1 MPIHPVSGHP
11 HGRAQAAC
19 PGRAIAPA
27 PPPSW
32 KAALWRALQTAGFV
46 TVVALAASLL
56 QGCRPGGS
64 GAGDSSTG
72 PVELGH
78 YEDAIR
84 VVPTLDEARAVT
96 EVIGFKGGTISATA
110 ADGTVFTLTVPA
122 DSLRQVTS
130 ITMTPVARL
139 DGLPFG
145 NGTDATVDLQ
155 PSGLLFDVPA
165 TLDIAPATPIPPGE
179 RILYG
184 YSDDRLVFAE
194 PVLKSE
200 GIAIVV
206 THFSG
211 YGAAKGLMGDV
222 EEARKRIGGSAEER
236 IASEMR
242 AVMQAEHQAAQRGE
256 PPGNLAALL
265 DPYFE
270 QLDREVVQPR
280 LAAAGQSCA
289 AGRAAILTVLGYA
302 RQRELLGY
310 EDDSNVLDE
319 VAELLEDTVGPKCMD
334 EEYEMCVEKH
344 IVHRIA
350 HAYLGFDRQLALLG
364 IENSPVLDKMKEQV
378 DGCLHFDLEFK
389 VDTRFELDTRSLN
402 GSYLSFAESSELS
415 AEVAFSIDGT
425 LNSATSYFEPSSG
438 PMESL
443 KQAYTQKAP
452 GCIPGTV
459 SAWSDTGHFLGMDLG
474 IDAGDLNKNEGKV
487 ESIRVWLELPSP
499 PVTISGMSCGG
510 VTAPPA
516 ADLVGAPGAYL
527 VNHRDDLI
535 DGKAVIDD
543 WEIHGSEV
551 FATAKWSFL
560 NGLGPMG
567 SLEDVGT
574 ATLRHTPR

>member
-1 MPIHPVSGHP
+1 MMSIPPLP
-11 HGRAQAAC
+11 AARRNPFQAAPRDPAADPASRSRGTGLRSALRTAAIVAAAAFATALLAGC
-19 PGRAIAPA
+19 TPG
-27 PPPSW
+27 
-32 KAALWRALQTAGFV
+32 
-46 TVVALAASLL
+46 
-56 QGCRPGGS
+56 GGS
-64 GAGDSSTG
+64 GNAGAA
-72 PVELGH
+72 PVDLGSF
-78 YEDAIR
+78 DDPIR
-84 VVPTLDEARAVT
+84 VTPALDEARAVT
-96 EVIGFKGGTISATA
+96 GTIGYAGGSISATA
-110 ADGTVFTLTVPA
+110 EDGTVFTLDIPA
-122 DSLRQVTS
+122 DSVRQVTR
-130 ITMTPVARL
+130 ITMTPVTKL

-145 NGTDATVDLQ
+145 NGTDVTVDLQ
-155 PSGLLFDVPA
+155 PSGLVFDVPA
-165 TLDIAPATPIPPGE
+165 TLTIEPATPIPPGE

-184 YSDDRLVFAE
+184 YSDDRLSFAE
-194 PVLKSE
+194 PVMDAD

-211 YGAAKGLMGDV
+211 YGAAKGFMGDV
-222 EEARKRIGGSAEER
+222 DEARKRIGGSAEER
-236 IASEMR
+236 IASEVR

-256 PPGNLAALL
+256 PGGNLSYLL

-270 QLDREVVQPR
+270 QLDREVIQPR

-289 AGRAAILTVLGYA
+289 AGRSAILTVLGYA

-310 EDDSNVLDE
+310 EDDSNLLDE
-319 VAELLEDTVGPKCMD
+319 VADLIENTVGPKCMD
-334 EEYEMCVEKH
+334 EEYQMCVEQH
-344 IVHRIA
+344 IVHRIVP
-350 HAYLGFDRQLALLG
+350 AYLGLARQLALLG
-364 IENSPVLDKMKEQV
+364 IEHSPVLEKMEQQV

-425 LNSATSYFEPSSG
+425 LSSNTSYFEPSSG

-474 IDAGDLNKNEGKV
+474 IDPGDLNKNEGKV

>member
-1 MPIHPVSGHP
+1 MATP
-11 HGRAQAAC
+11 
-19 PGRAIAPA
+19 
-27 PPPSW
+27 
-32 KAALWRALQTAGFV
+32 
-46 TVVALAASLL
+46 ALAATRRAPLPTVSRERAGSPAPRSCGTTMRRALRAAMIVAVAAVAAGLL
-56 QGCRPGGS
+56 ASCTPGG
-64 GAGDSSTG
+64 GGIGSSKAG
-72 PVELGH
+72 PVELGN
-78 YEDAIR
+78 YEGAIT
-84 VVPTLDEARAVT
+84 VTPTLDAQRAVT
-96 EVIGFKGGTISATA
+96 ETLGLAGGIISATA

-122 DSLRQVTS
+122 DSLRQVTR
-130 ITMTPVARL
+130 ITMTPVTKL

-145 NGTDATVDLQ
+145 DGTEATVDLQ

-165 TLDIAPATPIPPGE
+165 TLSIEPATPIPAGE
-179 RILYG
+179 RLLYG
-184 YSDDRLVFAE
+184 YSDNRLVFAE
-194 PVLKSE
+194 PKLGAE

-206 THFSG
+206 AHFSG
-211 YGAAKGLMGDV
+211 YGAARGLMGDV

-256 PPGNLAALL
+256 PTGNLAALL

-270 QLDREVVQPR
+270 QLDREVIQPR

-289 AGRAAILTVLGYA
+289 AGRSAVLTVLGFD
-302 RQRELLGY
+302 RQRQLLGY
-310 EDDSNVLDE
+310 EDRPGTFNE
-319 VAELLEDTVGPKCMD
+319 AMELLENTVAPKCMD
-334 EEYEMCVEKH
+334 EEYQMCVDEH

-350 HAYLGFDRQLALLG
+350 LAYLGFGRQFQLLG

-389 VDTRFELDTRSLN
+389 VDTRFELDTRSVN
-402 GSYLSFAESSELS
+402 NSYLSFAESSELS
-415 AEVAFSIDGT
+415 TEVAFSIDGS
-425 LNSATSYFEPSSG
+425 LNSNTSYFEPSSG

-443 KQAYTQKAP
+443 KQVYTQKAP

-459 SAWSDTGHFLGMDLG
+459 SSWSDTGHFLGMDLG
-474 IDAGDLNKNEGKV
+474 VDPGDLSKNDGKV

-510 VTAPPA
+510 VTAPPT

-527 VNHRDDLI
+527 VNHRDDLV
-535 DGKAVIDD
+535 DGKVVIED
-543 WEIHGSEV
+543 WEIHRGEA
-551 FATAKWSFL
+551 FATAEWSFF